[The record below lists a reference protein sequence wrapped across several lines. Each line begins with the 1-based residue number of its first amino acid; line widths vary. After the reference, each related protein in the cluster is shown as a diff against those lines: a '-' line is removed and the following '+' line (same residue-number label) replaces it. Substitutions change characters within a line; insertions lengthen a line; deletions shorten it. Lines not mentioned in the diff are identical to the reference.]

1 MVERKYNK
9 YSYNEFLEK
18 TLSLANNKE
27 NMQEFLNSLGHI
39 KIYDNFCIEQYFVDK
54 DYLKEE
60 INLVFDKI
68 ISNEKYENS
77 NVKIVNMKVNKEFD
91 RIFDNNCI
99 PKLKLSA
106 NDMWIFTPYN
116 MHDTIYTK
124 NYIEFTYKNAMAL
137 QTLKRIFIELN
148 KEMRVADKHTPYIYN
163 AIKFEINQEE
173 QIFELISKDNKKNVK
188 EIRLF
193 DLIEKAYLS
202 GYVTG
207 RTFKNEKFSKLMQRK
222 IKNIKLNFQG
232 NIKGIKLEKV
242 YGNENIKE
250 KLEILTTDKNYTFDK
265 IENIEKI
272 LGIFNYVNIINER
285 I

>member
-1 MVERKYNK
+1 MERKYKK

-18 TLSLANNKE
+18 ALSLAINKE

-39 KIYDNFCIEQYFVDK
+39 KIYDDFCIEQYFVDK

-77 NVKIVNMKVNKEFD
+77 NVKIVSMKVNKEFD

-116 MHDTIYTK
+116 MHDTIYIK
-124 NYIEFTYKNAMAL
+124 DYIEFTYKDAMAL
-137 QTLKRIFIELN
+137 QTLKRAFIELN
-148 KEMRVADKHTPYIYN
+148 KEMKVADKHAPYIYS
-163 AIKFEINQEE
+163 ALKFEINQDE
-173 QIFELISKDNKKNVK
+173 QIFELISKDNKRNIK

-193 DLIEKAYLS
+193 DLMEKAYFS
-202 GYVTG
+202 GYVSG
-207 RTFKNEKFSKLMQRK
+207 RTFKNEKYSKLMQRK

-232 NIKGIKLEKV
+232 YIKGLKLEKI
-242 YGNENIKE
+242 YENENIKE
-250 KLEILTTDKNYTFDK
+250 KMEILTTDKNYSFDR

-272 LGIFNYVNIINER
+272 LGIFNYINIINVR
-285 I
+285 R

>member
-1 MVERKYNK
+1 MERNYKK

-39 KIYDNFCIEQYFVDK
+39 KIYDDFFIEQYFVDK

-60 INLVFDKI
+60 IDLVFDKI

-77 NVKIVNMKVNKEFD
+77 NVKIVSMKVNKEFD

-124 NYIEFTYKNAMAL
+124 NYIEFTYKDGMAL
-137 QTLKRIFIELN
+137 QTLKNVFIELN
-148 KEMRVADKHTPYIYN
+148 KEMKVADKHTPYTYSALNI
-163 AIKFEINQEE
+163 EISNEE
-173 QIFELISKDNKKNVK
+173 QTFELISKDSKRNIK

-193 DLIEKAYLS
+193 DLIEKSYFS
-202 GYVTG
+202 GYVSG
-207 RTFKNEKFSKLMQRK
+207 RTFKNEKYSKLMQRK
-222 IKNIKLNFQG
+222 TKNIKLNFQG
-232 NIKGIKLEKV
+232 DIKFLKIEKV
-242 YGNENIKE
+242 YENENIKE
-250 KLEILTTDKNYTFDK
+250 KMEILTTDKNYSFDR

-272 LGIFNYVNIINER
+272 LGIFNYINIINVR
-285 I
+285 R